1 MYFELFDI
9 FLLSLVCAAIYIW
22 LQTQKV
28 REVALKAARGEC
40 ERHKLQLLD
49 GNVNLKKF
57 KPQRN
62 QYGSLCLLREYHFEF
77 SATGDERYIG
87 KVIMLGL
94 SIDRF
99 YLPPH
104 RIIED

>member
-9 FLLSLVCAAIYIW
+9 FLLSLVCLAIYIW
-22 LQTQKV
+22 LQAQKV

-49 GNVNLKKF
+49 GNVSLKKF

-62 QYGSLCLLREYHFEF
+62 QKGTLCLLREYQFEF
-77 SATGDERYIG
+77 SATGDERYQG
-87 KVIMLGL
+87 RVIMLGL
-94 SIDRF
+94 TIDRF

>member
-9 FLLSLVCAAIYIW
+9 FLLSLVCLAIYIW
-22 LQTQKV
+22 LQAQKV
-28 REVALKAARGEC
+28 REVALNAARGEC

-49 GNVNLKKF
+49 GNVSLKKF

-62 QYGSLCLLREYHFEF
+62 QKGTLCLLREYHFEF

-87 KVIMLGL
+87 RVIMLGL
-94 SIDRF
+94 TIDRF

-104 RIIED
+104 RLIED